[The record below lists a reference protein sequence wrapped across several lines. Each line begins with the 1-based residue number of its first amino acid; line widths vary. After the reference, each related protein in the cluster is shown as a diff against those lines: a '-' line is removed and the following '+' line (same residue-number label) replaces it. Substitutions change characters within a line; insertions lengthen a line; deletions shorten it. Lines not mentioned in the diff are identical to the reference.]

1 MESAKDLNKMNKE
14 DNKVLVANQSVPE
27 GTPAAAVEDVPLYES
42 VNIDDPILLGQVTC
56 GTDEMKAHEELNLS
70 VGSSSSSSI
79 ASHSSRRS
87 RSSCCSQKL
96 KVSTHSINL
105 VHHQPTPPQLSII
118 YSSNQQLASLG
129 CCAKRSFDSDSSENN
144 HHTNKNVTNNGNKK
158 SDSSSSS
165 LNKMSKF
172 AKILKY
178 LLEY

>member
-1 MESAKDLNKMNKE
+1 MESVKDLNKMNKE
-14 DNKVLVANQSVPE
+14 DNKVLAASQSAPE
-27 GTPAAAVEDVPLYES
+27 GTTTTAAEDVPLYES
-42 VNIDDPILLGQVTC
+42 VNIDDPILLGQVAC

-118 YSSNQQLASLG
+118 YSSNQQLTSLG
-129 CCAKRSFDSDSSENN
+129 CPKRSFDSDSSENN
-144 HHTNKNVTNNGNKK
+144 NKNVANSSGNKK

-165 LNKMSKF
+165 LNKISKL
-172 AKILKY
+172 A
-178 LLEY
+178 